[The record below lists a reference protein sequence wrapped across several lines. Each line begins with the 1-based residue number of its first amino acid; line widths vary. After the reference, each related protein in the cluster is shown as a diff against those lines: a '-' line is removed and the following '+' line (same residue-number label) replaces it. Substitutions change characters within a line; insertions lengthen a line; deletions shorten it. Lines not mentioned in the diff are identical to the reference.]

1 MYYDLTSLAV
11 RLPEDIAKLK
21 WFGDFEGAKRMIG
34 LRLKKELP
42 RMLRERLKLE
52 LLILERLP
60 EQYIYS
66 REEALQLLQE
76 NIRDF
81 KEEELDA
88 LRDEGAVEWIYVNG
102 QIRYKDDILANLVK
116 TRKYLADRV
125 LDPALT
131 EKKYQNFAL
140 LDETIRRMKE
150 QGTMAYYFHIRS
162 TLSVRPEWE
171 RPGGADTGASACAGV
186 EYAQVKDFRLLAAS
200 DSMKSCAPP
209 DYPQRTVYF
218 EDTMAAG
225 KNSWSNFPLKTI

>member
-66 REEALQLLQE
+66 REEALRLLQE

-116 TRKYLADRV
+116 TRKYLADRG
-125 LDPALT
+125 P
-131 EKKYQNFAL
+131 
-140 LDETIRRMKE
+140 
-150 QGTMAYYFHIRS
+150 
-162 TLSVRPEWE
+162 
-171 RPGGADTGASACAGV
+171 
-186 EYAQVKDFRLLAAS
+186 
-200 DSMKSCAPP
+200 
-209 DYPQRTVYF
+209 
-218 EDTMAAG
+218 AG
-225 KNSWSNFPLKTI
+225 K